1 MKLKLCSEQSKHA
14 IKTCSFSH
22 LGPLPHSV
30 YLSSHSHGNI
40 SLALLFRFLI
50 PQTVKSWMVAKDWS
64 STTEACGLLLA
75 KTNRVAVVPP
85 DSLRKAAT
93 AAGTSSGVWFLS
105 HQTGTSTKTQLSTG
119 ISNYLTLVIVHL
131 LTHFHNYVSKL
142 FWCWLCRLYTLRW
155 YVT

>member
-1 MKLKLCSEQSKHA
+1 MCVQTKLKPCSEQSKHA

-30 YLSSHSHGNI
+30 YLSSHSHDNI
-40 SLALLFRFLI
+40 SWALLFCFLI
-50 PQTVKSWMVAKDWS
+50 PQTVKSWMVAKDWN
-64 STTEACGLLLA
+64 STTEGLLLV

-85 DSLRKAAT
+85 DSLHKAAT

-131 LTHFHNYVSKL
+131 LTYFHNYVSKL
-142 FWCWLCRLYTLRW
+142 F
-155 YVT
+155 

>member
-1 MKLKLCSEQSKHA
+1 MCVQTKLKPCSEQSKHA

-22 LGPLPHSV
+22 LGPLPHCV
-30 YLSSHSHGNI
+30 YLSSHYI

-50 PQTVKSWMVAKDWS
+50 PQTVKSWMVAKDWN
-64 STTEACGLLLA
+64 STTEACGLLLV

-85 DSLRKAAT
+85 DSLHKAAT

-119 ISNYLTLVIVHL
+119 ISNYLTLV
-131 LTHFHNYVSKL
+131 NS
-142 FWCWLCRLYTLRW
+142 TL
-155 YVT
+155 VDTFS